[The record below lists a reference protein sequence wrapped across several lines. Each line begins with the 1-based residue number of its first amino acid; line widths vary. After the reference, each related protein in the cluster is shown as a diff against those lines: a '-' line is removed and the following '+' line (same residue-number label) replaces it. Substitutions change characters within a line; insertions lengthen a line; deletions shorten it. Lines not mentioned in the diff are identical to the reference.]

1 MILGWVTL
9 DIGTLEGDKSGILHI
24 LDKTNLLASTA
35 PIQIPTSIHIYS
47 GGSAYLPTN
56 VTVGSPYAPFYCFFF
71 VTLFFRIF
79 GTNFY
84 IYSMIF
90 TSRGVITG
98 LQNMVVENGGFL
110 VLGKELYRWE
120 SVQISGST
128 SLV

>member
-1 MILGWVTL
+1 
-9 DIGTLEGDKSGILHI
+9 
-24 LDKTNLLASTA
+24 
-35 PIQIPTSIHIYS
+35 
-47 GGSAYLPTN
+47 
-56 VTVGSPYAPFYCFFF
+56 
-71 VTLFFRIF
+71 
-79 GTNFY
+79 
-84 IYSMIF
+84 MIF